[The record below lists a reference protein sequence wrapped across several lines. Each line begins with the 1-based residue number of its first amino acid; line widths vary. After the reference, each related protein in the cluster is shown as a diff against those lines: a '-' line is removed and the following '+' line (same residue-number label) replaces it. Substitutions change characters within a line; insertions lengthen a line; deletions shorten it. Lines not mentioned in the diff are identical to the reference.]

1 LETADTHH
9 HDQMPSVQVSFT
21 KDVRALVSVI
31 EEMSDPFEDE
41 SHDIVKLDT
50 KEIAGPAAMK
60 TVMNAKRIGQEQFK
74 AFTRECLFDRTKAVN
89 DPIPRN
95 KLKVFSTSTPRSQ
108 SKGRQQLASVKN
120 DRELFARLY
129 IGCQTRD
136 GNLEEFFRHE
146 NQAWPPALSD
156 GGILCT
162 GTKNDLLTCLEE
174 VSDAKTETPVTTC
187 IVLDGAAIVQML
199 KPAEAFEEYAQQVFI
214 LYMSTKLQRVSRLDL
229 VWDTYFADSLKG
241 STCAKRGQG
250 VRRRVVAAAAI
261 PGNWSNFLRVDDNKT
276 ELFRFLSAALMEWF
290 DQEDKQLVITDGEEV
305 LSKPLLPDLTS
316 LAPCNHEEADS
327 RMLLHAYHAAQHG
340 HHAIL
345 IRTVD
350 TDVVVLAVSLAQELQ
365 PEDKLWLAFGT
376 GQSFRY
382 LAAHE
387 IADGLGRE
395 KARALPMFHAL
406 TGCDTVSSFAR
417 HGKKTAWAVWTVL
430 PELTEALLL
439 LSSAPRDIPHDAM
452 RIIERFVI
460 LLYDR
465 TSKCADIDKAR
476 RKLFARKNNVE
487 LIPPTKAALEE
498 HVKRTV
504 YQGGHV
510 WGQILLSAPELPPPT
525 NWGWSR
531 TGEGQYTPYWTRL
544 PEAAHSCIELV
555 SCNCKKGCV
564 RRCKCKKAALQ
575 CTALCVC
582 EGDCS

>member
-1 LETADTHH
+1 
-9 HDQMPSVQVSFT
+9 MGN
-21 KDVRALVSVI
+21 
-31 EEMSDPFEDE
+31 PFEEE
-41 SHDIVKLDT
+41 SQDVVKLDT
-50 KEIAGPAAMK
+50 KEIVGPAVVE
-60 TVMNAKRIGQEQFK
+60 TVMNAKMIGQEQFE
-74 AFTRECLFDRTKAVN
+74 AFTRECLLDRTKAVD

-108 SKGRQQLASVKN
+108 SKGQQQLASVKN
-120 DRELFARLY
+120 DSELFAHMY

-146 NQAWPPALSD
+146 NQACPPALSD
-156 GGILCT
+156 GGSLCT
-162 GTKNDLLTCLEE
+162 GTKSDLLTCLEE

-187 IVLDGAAIVQML
+187 IVLDGAAIIQML
-199 KPAEAFEEYAQQVFI
+199 KPAASKTFEEYVQQIVI
-214 LYMSTKLQRVSRLDL
+214 PYMSTKLQTVSRLDL
-229 VWDTYFADSLKG
+229 VWDTYLADSLKG

-250 VRRRVVAAAAI
+250 VQRHVVAAAVI
-261 PGNWSNFLRVDDNKT
+261 PGNWQNFLRVDSNKN
-276 ELFRFLSAALMEWF
+276 ELFRFLSATLMEWF
-290 DQEDKQLVITDGEEV
+290 DQEDKQIIITDGEAV
-305 LSKPLLPDLTS
+305 LSKPLLPDPTS
-316 LAPCNHEEADS
+316 LTPCNHEEADS
-327 RMLLHAYHAAQHG
+327 RMLLHASHAAQHG

-387 IADGLGRE
+387 IA
-395 KARALPMFHAL
+395 A
-406 TGCDTVSSFAR
+406 GCDTVSSFAR

-439 LSSAPRDIPHDAM
+439 LSSAPRDIPDDAM

-460 LLYDR
+460 LLCDR
-465 TSKCADIDKAR
+465 TSKCTDIDKAR
-476 RKLFARKNNVE
+476 RKIFARKNNVQ

-510 WGQILLSAPELPPPT
+510 WGHILLPAPELPPPT
-525 NWGWSR
+525 NW
-531 TGEGQYTPYWTRL
+531 
-544 PEAAHSCIELV
+544 AHSCIELV
-555 SCNCKKGCV
+555 SCKCKKGCV

-582 EGDCS
+582 EGDCT

>member
-1 LETADTHH
+1 
-9 HDQMPSVQVSFT
+9 MGN
-21 KDVRALVSVI
+21 
-31 EEMSDPFEDE
+31 PFEEE
-41 SHDIVKLDT
+41 SQDVVKLDT
-50 KEIAGPAAMK
+50 KEIAGPAAVE
-60 TVMNAKRIGQEQFK
+60 TVMNAKKIGQEQFE
-74 AFTRECLFDRTKAVN
+74 AFTRECLLDRTNAVD

-108 SKGRQQLASVKN
+108 SKGQQQLAFVKN
-120 DRELFARLY
+120 DRELFARMY

-136 GNLEEFFRHE
+136 GNLEEFFCHE
-146 NQAWPPALSD
+146 NQACPPALSD
-156 GGILCT
+156 GGSLCT
-162 GTKNDLLTCLEE
+162 GTKSDLLTCLEE

-187 IVLDGAAIVQML
+187 IVLDGVAIIQML
-199 KPAEAFEEYAQQVFI
+199 KPAASKTFEEYAQQIVI
-214 LYMSTKLQRVSRLDL
+214 PYMSTKLQTVSPLDL
-229 VWDTYFADSLKG
+229 VWDTYLADSLK
-241 STCAKRGQG
+241 
-250 VRRRVVAAAAI
+250 AI
-261 PGNWSNFLRVDDNKT
+261 PKNWQNFLRVDSNKT
-276 ELFRFLSAALMEWF
+276 ELFRFLSAALLEWF
-290 DQEDKQLVITDGEEV
+290 DQEDKQLVITDGEAV

-327 RMLLHAYHAAQHG
+327 RMLLHASHAAQHG

-387 IADGLGRE
+387 IAAGLGRE
-395 KARALPMFHAL
+395 KARALPIFHAL
-406 TGCDTVSSFAR
+406 TGCDTVSSFAKR
-417 HGKKTAWAVWTVL
+417 GKKTAWAVWTVL

-439 LSSAPRDIPHDAM
+439 LFSAPRDIPDDAM

-465 TSKCADIDKAR
+465 TSKCTDIDKAR
-476 RKLFARKNNVE
+476 RKIFARKNNVQ
-487 LIPPTKAALEE
+487 LIPPTKADLEE
-498 HVKRTV
+498 HVKRAV

-510 WGQILLSAPELPPPT
+510 WGQILLPAPELPPPT

-531 TGEGQYTPYWTRL
+531 TGEGQYTPYWSRL
-544 PEAAHSCIELV
+544 PEAAYSCIELV
-555 SCNCKKGCV
+555 SCKCKKGCV

-582 EGDCS
+582 